1 MADSTNAEREGYTN
15 SEHMVL
21 RGITDVFNE
30 ANGRLIISTF
40 ASNISRIEQIIETS
54 IRFKR
59 KIIVFGRSMESN
71 IEAAREFGYIRCP
84 DEFLARPDELKTLPP
99 SQITILCTGT
109 QGEPMAVLSRIARGD
124 HRFIHVIP
132 GDTVVFSSSAIPGNT
147 SSINALV
154 NQLTRLGAEVITNS
168 AFTNL
173 HASGHA
179 SKQEMRLFQ
188 KLARP
193 KYFMPVHGEYR
204 MLKLHARIGV
214 ECGLAKD
221 HTFVCENGDVLYLIN
236 HKVTRGGTVH
246 ADNIYIDG
254 KSPVGISTSVIR
266 DRSTLINEGMVGV
279 FVVID
284 PNNNRLISTPVV
296 ESRGFISSNKKGL
309 QKKAG
314 EIIGIEVSR
323 LLKSNKK
330 VTYADIRTT
339 VKNATQHFLYRESKR
354 NPMIIPVILSYTQEA

>member
-1 MADSTNAEREGYTN
+1 
-15 SEHMVL
+15 
-21 RGITDVFNE
+21 
-30 ANGRLIISTF
+30 
-40 ASNISRIEQIIETS
+40 
-54 IRFKR
+54 
-59 KIIVFGRSMESN
+59 
-71 IEAAREFGYIRCP
+71 
-84 DEFLARPDELKTLPP
+84 
-99 SQITILCTGT
+99 
-109 QGEPMAVLSRIARGD
+109 
-124 HRFIHVIP
+124 
-132 GDTVVFSSSAIPGNT
+132 
-147 SSINALV
+147 
-154 NQLTRLGAEVITNS
+154 
-168 AFTNL
+168 
-173 HASGHA
+173 
-179 SKQEMRLFQ
+179 
-188 KLARP
+188 
-193 KYFMPVHGEYR
+193 

-323 LLKSNKK
+323 LLNSNKK
-330 VTYADIRTT
+330 ITYAEI
-339 VKNATQHFLYRESKR
+339 KNAVKSSTQHFLYRESKR
-354 NPMIIPVILSYTQEA
+354 NPMVIPVILSYNPEA